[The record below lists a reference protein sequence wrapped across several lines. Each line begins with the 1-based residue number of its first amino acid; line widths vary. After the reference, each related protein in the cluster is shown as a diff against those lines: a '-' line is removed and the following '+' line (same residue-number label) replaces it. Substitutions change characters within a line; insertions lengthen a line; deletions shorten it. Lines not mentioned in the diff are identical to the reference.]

1 MTSTGHLLP
10 TTRSDS
16 PLANGLSHTV
26 ASSVPS
32 SALVSRLMKI
42 EGCRNCY
49 KLQKASLIGSQCRI
63 SSRRGPRMANS
74 DHLCLLMRST
84 NILFWGKAD
93 IAQTL
98 RFPRYCFAG
107 PGTIVPDAGFLS
119 FCWAVFFFV
128 GEFANRLKQLRRSSC
143 SFRKRQSCTDLV
155 GAETCF
161 GSGFILSS

>member
-1 MTSTGHLLP
+1 MRIVRLAFTLAAFSKAQ
-10 TTRSDS
+10 RSRTCRS
-16 PLANGLSHTV
+16 CNQ
-26 ASSVPS
+26 ASSSLLSTHRPHGC
-32 SALVSRLMKI
+32 LVS
-42 EGCRNCY
+42 
-49 KLQKASLIGSQCRI
+49 QCPVHC
-63 SSRRGPRMANS
+63 SVAP
-74 DHLCLLMRST
+74 
-84 NILFWGKAD
+84 
-93 IAQTL
+93 TL

-143 SFRKRQSCTDLV
+143 SFRKRQSCTDLA